1 MPFFLN
7 LRTKA
12 RKSSL
17 NRRILSSLN
26 ASTANMPSLKSYFGS
41 RPAFKSNQH
50 DASDPTAPPAYSATP
65 SSNAKSTPHSS
76 TAAPPST
83 SNADTEFSFLSTF
96 DTIFLIDDSSSMA
109 GRSWRETREALKTV
123 TPICT
128 AYDAD
133 GIDLYF
139 LNESDNVEYK
149 NIINPAVVETIFN
162 NVRPGAEHPP
172 AAAYTRYCAHI

>member
-1 MPFFLN
+1 
-7 LRTKA
+7 
-12 RKSSL
+12 
-17 NRRILSSLN
+17 
-26 ASTANMPSLKSYFGS
+26 MPSLKSYFGS

-76 TAAPPST
+76 TAAPPSI